1 MFIRALPPT
10 LLLAPLCALIGHP
23 ALANGQTTTITS
35 SQKVPMEITVTS
47 GAQGTTADELVQPAL
62 QLSGDDLKQA
72 QRGSLGA
79 TLEQQPGISSSD
91 FGTGAGRPVIRGQ
104 AGARVEVLENGVS
117 SMDLSALS
125 PDHAV
130 TISPFQARQ
139 IEVIQGP
146 ASLLYG
152 NGAFGGVINVENNR
166 LVREINEGFH
176 GEITGSAGT
185 VANEHLLAADL
196 NQGRGNQQW
205 HADVTSS
212 DASDYRIPGNANSDG
227 ASGSQ
232 GRLANSGNRVNAGA
246 LAWNRID
253 ARGDS
258 LGIAL
263 SQHEARYGLPISAA
277 GYIDMAQTRLDTQLV
292 LQHPLNGLE
301 TLQVRAGGSAYQ
313 HTEFEDAVTL
323 GTRFRDN
330 EQQLRVDAVHLP
342 YAGFRGAFGLQLAHR
357 DLQALGEEA
366 YVPPTQSLQGALF
379 LVESRDTGFGR
390 LEAGARVEDKRYRVD
405 GALANRQFMP
415 LSAALGLTTNAGTG
429 RQVKLTLSHAERAP
443 AAEELY
449 AMGPHGATAT
459 WERGHADARPERSD
473 DIELGFTQ
481 QRGRLDLTLN
491 IFHKEA
497 RDYLYQRTVDTGR
510 NADGSAASG
519 GAGANQADG
528 HPDRVTADGSY
539 NPAGDYLLTDYRQ
552 GRVRFNG
559 YEAVANLALL
569 RDGPVQLDLRA
580 FTDALRGTVVGDGPL
595 PRLNPARQGLAL
607 RAQQG
612 RLRGNLSWTHVQG
625 QNRIANDQET
635 RSNGYE
641 RLDAELNWRLPLTP
655 RAGGESVLFLRGSNL
670 LNADI
675 RRATSFIKDYAP
687 APGRGLSL
695 GFRVSF

>member
-1 MFIRALPPT
+1 MIARSLPPA
-10 LLLAPLCALIGHP
+10 LVCALIGSP
-23 ALANGQTTTITS
+23 ALADGDTPRTVVS
-35 SQKVPMEITVTS
+35 PDAPMEITVTS
-47 GAQGTTADELVQPAL
+47 GAPGVTADELVQPTL
-62 QLSGDDLKQA
+62 QLGGDALKQA
-72 QRGSLGA
+72 QRSSLGA

-130 TISPFQARQ
+130 TTSPFQARQ

-152 NGAFGGVINVENNR
+152 SGAIGGVVNVENNR

-185 VANEHLLAADL
+185 VADEHLLAADL
-196 NQGRGNQQW
+196 NQGKGNQQW

-212 DASDYRIPGNANSDG
+212 DAGDYRIPGNANSDG
-227 ASGSQ
+227 VSGSQ

-246 LAWNRID
+246 LAWNRVD
-253 ARGDS
+253 AGGDS

-263 SQHEARYGLPISAA
+263 SQHEARYGLPVSPA
-277 GYIDMAQTRLDTQLV
+277 GYIDMTQTRLDSQLV
-292 LQHPLNGLE
+292 LQHPLSSLE
-301 TLQVRAGGSAYQ
+301 TLRVRAGGSAYR
-313 HTEFEDAVTL
+313 HTEFEDAVTP

-342 YAGFRGAFGLQLAHR
+342 YAGFRGAFGMQLAHR
-357 DLQALGEEA
+357 DFQALGEEA

-379 LVESRDTGFGR
+379 VVESRDTRIGR
-390 LEAGARVEDKRYRVD
+390 IEAGARVEDKRYRVD
-405 GALANRQFMP
+405 GALANRRFTP
-415 LSAALGLTTNAGTG
+415 FSAALGLTTQAGPG

-459 WERGHADARPERSD
+459 WERGHPDARPERSN
-473 DIELGFTQ
+473 DIELGLTQ
-481 QRGRLDLTLN
+481 QHGRLDLTLN
-491 IFHKEA
+491 VFHKEA
-497 RDYLYQRTVDTGR
+497 RDYLYQRTIDAGR
-510 NADGSAASG
+510 NADGSPAAG
-519 GAGANQADG
+519 GTGANQPDG
-528 HPDRVTADGSY
+528 QADRVNADGSY
-539 NPAGDYLLTDYRQ
+539 NPGGDYLLTDYRQ

-569 RDGPVQLDLRA
+569 RDAPVQLDLRVFA
-580 FTDALRGTVVGDGPL
+580 DALRGTVVGEGPL

-612 RLRGNLSWTHVQG
+612 RMQGNLSWTHVQG
-625 QNRIANDQET
+625 QNRIASEQET

-641 RLDAELNWRLPLTP
+641 RLDAELNWRLPLAP

-687 APGRGLSL
+687 APGRGITL